1 MKELVE
7 EVDADQLHDM
17 KAKVLEF
24 ATVNGPVM
32 YIGIPVLEE
41 DVAIKVDRCTR
52 NAALLR
58 SEKLT
63 SITIFA

>member
-1 MKELVE
+1 M
-7 EVDADQLHDM
+7 HDM

-32 YIGIPVLEE
+32 YIGIPPFEE
-41 DVAIKVDRCTR
+41 DVAIKADRCTT

>member
-1 MKELVE
+1 MELVE
-7 EVDADQLHDM
+7 EVDAVQLDDI

-32 YIGIPVLEE
+32 YIGIPPLEE
-41 DVAIKVDRCTR
+41 DVAVNMDRCTR
-52 NAALLR
+52 KAPLFL
-58 SEKLT
+58 SEKLF